1 MYMALQLKLWHYLGG
16 FNYID
21 MFIQVKSSDNN
32 ELRTVV
38 NKKYTGNVM
47 IQLNF

>member
-1 MYMALQLKLWHYLGG
+1 MYMALQLKFWHYLRG

-32 ELRTVV
+32 ELRIVV